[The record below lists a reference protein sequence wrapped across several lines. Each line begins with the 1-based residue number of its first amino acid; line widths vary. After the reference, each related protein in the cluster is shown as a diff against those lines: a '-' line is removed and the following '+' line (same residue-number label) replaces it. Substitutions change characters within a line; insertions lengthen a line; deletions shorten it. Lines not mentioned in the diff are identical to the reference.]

1 MRSEHLLRGA
11 VASACVALLA
21 TAAPSFGADTVYTGP
36 LNGTWDLDA
45 SWSQVGPD
53 LTWGTGDDVHVQPG
67 TGDAAVVLDGSA
79 VNLNSTESVL
89 EVQVSYAANAA
100 DTSATHGTAR
110 LNVGSGAALTT
121 SGNSSGIR
129 VGRLLDAG
137 QTVGTSRGE
146 VVQTGG
152 SVNIAQ
158 GANGLRLSEADGPFA
173 GTPVADSYYE
183 ISGGSL
189 TARSPVNTIVAD
201 LRIGRRENVWGTA
214 EFHVNG
220 SGATEIRFLDIQ
232 MGGNVASLTGG
243 TGTGTSI
250 LHFSIDAG
258 GVETVI
264 AEDEFQFRGG
274 NETLGQ
280 NLLQLDLIG
289 EAPEADI
296 TLIQADRLNTNGIT
310 GNASLERFTGM
321 PDGTVITRQF
331 GGFEYVWTLEYG
343 DGSDDGNLDAF
354 VMLDFVSKTVVPEP
368 ASLGLLGLGSLGLLR
383 RRRRGA

>member
-21 TAAPSFGADTVYTGP
+21 TATPSFGADTVYTGP

-45 SWSQVGPD
+45 NWRQAGTD
-53 LTWGTGDDVHVQPG
+53 LTFGTGDDVFIQPG
-67 TGDAAVVLDGSA
+67 TADAAIVLDGST
-79 VNLNSTESVL
+79 VDLNSTESVL
-89 EVQVSYAANAA
+89 EVQVSHAANSA
-100 DTSATHGTAR
+100 DPSATHGTAR
-110 LNVGSGAALTT
+110 LNVGAGAALTT

-146 VVQTGG
+146 IVQTGG

-158 GANGLRLSEADGPFA
+158 GSNGLRLSEADGPFA
-173 GTPVADSYYE
+173 GTAVADSYYE

-189 TARSPVNTIVAD
+189 TARSVVNTIVAD

-232 MGGNVASLTGG
+232 MAGNVASLTGG
-243 TGTGTSI
+243 TGSGTSI
-250 LHFSIDAG
+250 MHFSIDAG
-258 GVETVI
+258 GVETVV

-289 EAPEADI
+289 EAPEGDLL
-296 TLIQADRLNTNGIT
+296 LIQADRLNTNGIT
-310 GNASLERFTGM
+310 GNAALERFTGM
-321 PDGTVITRQF
+321 PDGSVIIRQF
-331 GGFEYVWTLEYG
+331 GDFEYQWTLEYG
-343 DGSDDGNLDAF
+343 DGSDDGTLDAF
-354 VMLDFVSKTVVPEP
+354 VMLDFVSKTLVPEP
-368 ASLGLLGLGSLGLLR
+368 TSLALLGLGSMALLR
-383 RRRRGA
+383 RRRGA